1 MGFGG
6 FGGFFKPFKP
16 IIKKTKKIIRPV
28 TKKVEQAVASALNV
42 PTGPSPEQIAAQKKA
57 DQQLAQQI
65 KKINE
70 QEKKLSD
77 KQQTLASTAS
87 RSRRVTRRSYRP
99 LLSTARQNAAGGIKG
114 VSGKLGG

>member
-6 FGGFFKPFKP
+6 FKSFFKPIYKPVQKQFKKA
-16 IIKKTKKIIRPV
+16 KKTIEKEVMK
-28 TKKVEQAVASALNV
+28 AFNV

-65 KKINE
+65 KRISD

-77 KQQTLASTAS
+77 KTQTLASTAS